1 MAFPVSIDVTCT
13 NGACASMGVVRRVRL
28 THIAVGVVAIP
39 TMRCAGCAMD
49 LYKVPDGSFT
59 DSTADGMPDGAHD
72 SPGGGGVSAAGAS
85 ADPAGP
91 PAQSPTGTAAK
102 RGPAGRW
109 TA

>member
-49 LYKVPDGSFT
+49 LYKMPDGSIT
-59 DSTADGMPDGAHD
+59 DSTADGMPDGEQD
-72 SPGGGGVSAAGAS
+72 SPGGGGENPAGAS

-91 PAQSPTGTAAK
+91 PAQPK
-102 RGPAGRW
+102 RGRAGRA